1 MRLNRRILIAVAAA
15 VAALFAFA
23 ANAFA
28 ATPCL
33 GPAYEPEMPE
43 KLRPTK

>member
-1 MRLNRRILIAVAAA
+1 MGEYVIAPAG
-15 VAALFAFA
+15 AALFAFA